1 MGKLIWCGVLGVLAV
16 LPGATI
22 AMATPASA
30 QATRDA
36 TAMMNDAWITSQ
48 IHAKFFL
55 DPDIKG
61 RNINVD
67 TTAGVVTLRGE
78 VHSATERTQA
88 LAKAKATD
96 GVKQVIDK
104 LAVTPGDRP
113 VTADIRDKAAA
124 SLPRDKEQMKAQ
136 AKSAAARVGKEISD
150 TWITTQVEAM
160 YFLDRDVKA
169 MEIGVTTK
177 GGVVTLTGTVD
188 SVAVRQKAIADA
200 RAIEGVKQ
208 VVDKL
213 SVKSAK
219 KDKLSVKK

>member
-1 MGKLIWCGVLGVLAV
+1 MGKLIRGGVLGVLLVAI
-16 LPGATI
+16 I
-22 AMATPASA
+22 AMAMPASA
-30 QATRDA
+30 QAPRDA

-61 RNINVD
+61 RHINVD

-113 VTADIRDKAAA
+113 VTADIRHKAAA

-136 AKSAAARVGKEISD
+136 AKSAAARVGEEISD
-150 TWITTQVEAM
+150 TWVTTQ
-160 YFLDRDVKA
+160 
-169 MEIGVTTK
+169 
-177 GGVVTLTGTVD
+177 
-188 SVAVRQKAIADA
+188 
-200 RAIEGVKQ
+200 
-208 VVDKL
+208 
-213 SVKSAK
+213 
-219 KDKLSVKK
+219 